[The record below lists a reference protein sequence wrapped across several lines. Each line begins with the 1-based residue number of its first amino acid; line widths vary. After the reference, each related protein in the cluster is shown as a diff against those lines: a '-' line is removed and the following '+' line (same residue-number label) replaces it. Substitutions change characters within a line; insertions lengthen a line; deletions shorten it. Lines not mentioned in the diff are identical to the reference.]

1 MRLSLYLFT
10 LTAALLVLL
19 TPAPSQAASD
29 LKVTDRGVFIA
40 FPDRISF
47 NAQVTSS
54 LPIAQIVLE
63 YGVVK
68 RTCGDI
74 TAKAFPT
81 FVPGTTIDVNWTW
94 EMLQTG
100 SEPPGALIW
109 YRWRVTDSAGN
120 SVVSEDKQVSWL
132 DSRSPWQQI
141 SRGDLTL
148 HWYSGSP
155 AFAEELLSTAVSG
168 IEQLAE
174 FTGVRPQSPIDLYIY
189 ANTRQ
194 MRDALLYEPSWA
206 GGVAFPANNITII
219 GISPDYLDWGKRTVV
234 HELTHLIVGQ
244 ITFSC
249 GENVPT
255 WLDEGIAV
263 FAEGG
268 LDDYSNEAFQRAIAN
283 NSLLSVRSLSNG
295 FSQHPDVA
303 DLSYSQSYSL
313 VSYLVRGFGSAKLLA
328 LFANLRDGMTVE
340 AGLQAAYGFNLDGL
354 EDSWRA
360 SIGAAARRNVAPTAT
375 PVPTLVPTAQAMAA
389 PPPGPPRQPTPTGLP
404 TAAPTAAIAGAAA
417 PQLAEQPLAPAPA
430 AVVVRPSPLPQLL
443 GAGLIFLIGLSLTG
457 LAAWKLFGAR

>member
-1 MRLSLYLFT
+1 MRPLLYLFMF
-10 LTAALLVLL
+10 TAALLLL
-19 TPAPSQAASD
+19 LIPAPSQAASD

-54 LPIAQIVLE
+54 RPIAQIVLE

-81 FVPGTTIDVNWTW
+81 FIPGTTVDVNWTW

-120 SVVSEDKQVSWL
+120 SVVSEEKRVSWL
-132 DSRSPWQQI
+132 DSTSSWQQI
-141 SRGDLTL
+141 SQGDLTL
-148 HWYSGSP
+148 HWYAGSP
-155 AFAEELLSTAVSG
+155 AFADELLTTAVGG

-174 FTGVRPQSPIDLYIY
+174 FTGVRPQAPIDLYIY
-189 ANTRQ
+189 ANTQQ

-268 LDDYSNEAFQRAIAN
+268 LDDYSNTAFQRAIAN

-313 VSYLVRGFGSAKLLA
+313 VNYLVKGFGSAKLLA
-328 LFANLRDGMTVE
+328 LFANLRDGMPVE
-340 AGLQAAYGFNLDGL
+340 AGLQAAYGFDLDGL
-354 EDSWRA
+354 EDRWRSA
-360 SIGAAARRNVAPTAT
+360 IGAAARRKVDPTPT
-375 PVPTLVPTAQAMAA
+375 PVPSLVPTVSLMNA
-389 PPPGPPRQPTPTGLP
+389 PPPGPPRQPTPTGQP
-404 TAAPTAAIAGAAA
+404 TIAPTAAIAGAAE
-417 PQLAEQPLAPAPA
+417 PQSGGLPLAAAPA
-430 AVVVRPSPLPQLL
+430 KAVVRPSPIPQLFGTAL
-443 GAGLIFLIGLSLTG
+443 TFLIGLSLTG
-457 LAAWKLFGAR
+457 LATWKLFGAR